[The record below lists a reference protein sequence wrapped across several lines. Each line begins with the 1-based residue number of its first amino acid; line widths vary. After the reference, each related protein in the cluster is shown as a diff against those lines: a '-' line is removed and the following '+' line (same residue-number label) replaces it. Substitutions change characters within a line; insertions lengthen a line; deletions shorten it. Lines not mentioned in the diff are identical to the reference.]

1 MRSGASARMRNREYH
16 IPAPVALA
24 VSGYHIFYFVFF
36 KSILN
41 IVTKSAPE
49 THAETANTHRIRDRR
64 AGPTERQG
72 LCPGAPP
79 GPRADA
85 RRLCARGVRYTARR
99 PQFSY
104 LTFVWRWLGNNE
116 HNSLTDVQIVLMKPP
131 GFTEVPR
138 SSPDGPER
146 RDAPSRRA
154 RRPAPGRRVSHP
166 ALGDPS
172 DQLSSYWGDCL
183 ATCTGRSMRR
193 ASMKAVFFS

>member
-1 MRSGASARMRNREYH
+1 M
-16 IPAPVALA
+16 
-24 VSGYHIFYFVFF
+24 
-36 KSILN
+36 
-41 IVTKSAPE
+41 
-49 THAETANTHRIRDRR
+49 HRIRDRAGSWTGDRTAVR
-64 AGPTERQG
+64 AHT
-72 LCPGAPP
+72 AV
-79 GPRADA
+79 RAFARA
-85 RRLCARGVRYTARR
+85 RRHDGSAPNVPYSYTPRGG
-99 PQFSY
+99 PLFSY
-104 LTFVWRWLGNNE
+104 LRFVWRWLGNNE
-116 HNSLTDVQIVLMKPP
+116 HNSLTGVQIVLMKPP

>member
-1 MRSGASARMRNREYH
+1 MRNR
-16 IPAPVALA
+16 
-24 VSGYHIFYFVFF
+24 
-36 KSILN
+36 
-41 IVTKSAPE
+41 
-49 THAETANTHRIRDRR
+49 ANTCAGSGFGQPHNILFCFYINFKHMHRIRDR
-64 AGPTERQG
+64 AGSWTRSRTGSGSPRT
-72 LCPGAPP
+72 PVTGAVSHGSGRHDGSAPNVP
-79 GPRADA
+79 YSYTPRGGP
-85 RRLCARGVRYTARR
+85 L
-99 PQFSY
+99 FSY

-116 HNSLTDVQIVLMKPP
+116 HNSLTGVQIVLMKPP

-138 SSPDGPER
+138 SSPDGPQR